1 MKRLV
6 VVGNGM
12 AACRLLEELTR
23 LAPDLYQI
31 TVVGDEPF
39 AGYNRVMLSPL
50 LGGGTDEKTIT
61 THPHQWYRDRNIRLI
76 TGTPV
81 VAIHRRRRQV
91 ETAAGHLLDYDRLLL
106 ATGAAPRQLP
116 VEGVTLDGVVSFRD
130 LYDVRRLLSLPA
142 ARVVVVGGGFFG
154 SGSRGRAGE
163 AGARRDSG
171 PQSRPS
177 AQPAAG

>member
-50 LGGGTDEKTIT
+50 LGGG
-61 THPHQWYRDRNIRLI
+61 
-76 TGTPV
+76 
-81 VAIHRRRRQV
+81 
-91 ETAAGHLLDYDRLLL
+91 
-106 ATGAAPRQLP
+106 
-116 VEGVTLDGVVSFRD
+116 S
-130 LYDVRRLLSLPA
+130 DV
-142 ARVVVVGGGFFG
+142 
-154 SGSRGRAGE
+154 
-163 AGARRDSG
+163 
-171 PQSRPS
+171 
-177 AQPAAG
+177 

>member
-61 THPHQWYRDRNIRLI
+61 THQHQWYRDRNIRLI

-81 VAIHRRRRQV
+81 AVSYTNLRAH
-91 ETAAGHLLDYDRLLL
+91 ETKEKL
-106 ATGAAPRQLP
+106 
-116 VEGVTLDGVVSFRD
+116 V
-130 LYDVRRLLSLPA
+130 
-142 ARVVVVGGGFFG
+142 
-154 SGSRGRAGE
+154 
-163 AGARRDSG
+163 
-171 PQSRPS
+171 
-177 AQPAAG
+177 